1 MIAAFKRRK
10 EQERGI
16 HMLQV
21 QYNREEI
28 LSVIDKVARKTLA
41 MDLTWEWP
49 CGVAYYGVSRAYQT
63 TGNQDYLD
71 QLVKWVDEYIEL
83 GLPAFT
89 VNTCAMG
96 HMLITLYEETGDQ
109 KYWDIVLS
117 KIGYIRGAR
126 CGSGIRCCSIRS
138 RYPMTSRSRP
148 GRIRCSW
155 RRSSCCVWAASWRIR
170 S

>member
-1 MIAAFKRRK
+1 M
-10 EQERGI
+10 

-21 QYNREEI
+21 TYNREEI

-63 TGNQDYLD
+63 TGNQEYLD

-96 HMLITLYEETGDQ
+96 HMLITLYEETGEQ

-117 KIGYIRGAR
+117 KIGYIRERAAVR
-126 CGSGIRCCSIRS
+126 GSG
-138 RYPMTSRSRP
+138 
-148 GRIRCSW
+148 
-155 RRSSCCVWAASWRIR
+155 AAAYGLGIQ
-170 S
+170 